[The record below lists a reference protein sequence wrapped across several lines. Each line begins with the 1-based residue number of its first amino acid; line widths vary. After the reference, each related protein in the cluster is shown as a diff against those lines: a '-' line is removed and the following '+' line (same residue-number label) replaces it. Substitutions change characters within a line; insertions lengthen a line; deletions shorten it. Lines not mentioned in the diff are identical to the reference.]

1 MLAAGIFDSDD
12 PDRFATARRR
22 MIESQLRTRGLR
34 NARVLE
40 AMNAV
45 PREHF
50 VPEDERPDAYSDWPL
65 PIGHGQTIS
74 QPFTVAFMADALQ
87 LCGDE
92 KVLEIGTGSGYGA
105 AVLARLA
112 REVHTIERI
121 PALAELARRRL
132 AELNYKQVF
141 VHVGDGSLG
150 LPDEAP
156 FDAICVTA
164 SAESVPPVFTE
175 QLALGGRLVIPIGD
189 FRAGQRMWRYTRIA
203 GALQSEDLGGFAF
216 VPLIGKYGWRN
227 SFTETS

>member
-1 MLAAGIFDSDD
+1 MLAEEKSDADD
-12 PDRFATARRR
+12 PGRLAAARRR
-22 MIESQLRTRGLR
+22 MIESQLRARGLR
-34 NARVLE
+34 NSRVLD

-45 PREHF
+45 PRERF
-50 VPEDERPDAYSDWPL
+50 VPEGERHDAYEDWPL

-105 AVLARLA
+105 AVLSRLA

-132 AELNYKQVF
+132 VDLGYESVF
-141 VHVGDGSLG
+141 VHVGDGTLG
-150 LPDEAP
+150 WPDEAP

-164 SAESVPPVFTE
+164 SAGSVPPAFTE
-175 QLALGGRLVIPIGD
+175 QLALSGRLVIPVGD
-189 FRAGQRMWRYTRIA
+189 LRAGQRMCRYTRTA
-203 GALQSEDLGGFAF
+203 DALEKEDLGGFAF
-216 VPLIGKYGWRN
+216 VPLIGKFGWGD
-227 SFTETS
+227 SFAETT

>member
-1 MLAAGIFDSDD
+1 
-12 PDRFATARRR
+12 

-34 NARVLE
+34 NARVLA

-45 PREHF
+45 PREQF
-50 VPEDERPDAYSDWPL
+50 VPEQERPDAYSDWPL
-65 PIGHGQTIS
+65 PIGYGQTIS

-87 LCGDE
+87 LRGDE

-105 AVLARLA
+105 AVLSRLA

-121 PALAELARRRL
+121 ALLAELARQRL
-132 AELNYKQVF
+132 TNLGYENVF

-164 SAESVPPVFTE
+164 SAEAVPTTFTE
-175 QLALGGRLVIPIGD
+175 QLALGGRLVIPVGD
-189 FRAGQRMWRYTRIA
+189 FRGGQRMWRYTQVA

-216 VPLIGKYGWRN
+216 VPLIGKYGWED
-227 SFTETS
+227 SSPKPD